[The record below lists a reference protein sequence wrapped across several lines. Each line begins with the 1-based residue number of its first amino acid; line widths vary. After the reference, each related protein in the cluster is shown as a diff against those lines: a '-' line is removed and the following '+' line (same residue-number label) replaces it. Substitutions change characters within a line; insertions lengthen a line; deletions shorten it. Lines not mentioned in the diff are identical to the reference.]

1 MGAQHVLAMAAKR
14 SECVKCIRLL
24 ESKPVS
30 ERSLEDIRLME
41 RLRMKL
47 EWLDKSIELEQQRSE
62 PIAESAVAKR
72 A

>member
-14 SECVKCIRLL
+14 SEFVKCIRLL

-47 EWLDKSIELEQQRSE
+47 EWLDKSIELEQHQSE